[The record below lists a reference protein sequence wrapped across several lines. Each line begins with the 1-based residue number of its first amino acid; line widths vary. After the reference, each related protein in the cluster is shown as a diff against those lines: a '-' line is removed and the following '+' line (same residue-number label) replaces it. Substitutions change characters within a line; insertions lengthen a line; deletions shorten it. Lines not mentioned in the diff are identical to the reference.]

1 MHLHLSDGLAS
12 SPLCR
17 RPSSRLNPLSG
28 LICTCALSR
37 PICTCARTWP
47 CLWQL
52 IVPAQSELG
61 WKEEFLLVTS
71 MCLMALTGDYIAGL
85 LQRRSFAASHACRV
99 ASHESS
105 PSPSSDTPS
114 SDTPS
119 SDTPL
124 PGSDHST
131 DSTDGDSITASTTCA
146 CGGVAQ
152 RALSEAS
159 PPPLSISPA
168 LVRAPLKR
176 CMLRSHEGLL
186 RPACPGSRT

>member
-114 SDTPS
+114 SDTP
-119 SDTPL
+119 L

-186 RPACPGSRT
+186 RPACPGART